1 MAFTIKNRCC
11 PWGGCAHD
19 AHVAYDKQKRGS
31 DQAESVFSS
40 STQDIASDVADIF
53 DMTSVTTNT
62 PRAESVME
70 ASSEQKLTAA
80 KVGRTGQTNY
90 VVDQVATLEKE
101 RIGISSPPKPLS
113 STVKITG
120 NQLLKCPNHGR
131 PLVRWYGVR
140 SGNLQCKFCRK
151 RLTAYL
157 FECGVCGVRACY
169 ACRMKNGWHDIRGNI
184 KKAIPQDTTTP
195 VFAVKFIHKGYAT
208 KHGRVSAKQLL
219 MEVSL
224 HSHVGQHPNII
235 EWFASGEDINWRWIA
250 MEFADGGDLFDKI
263 EADVGVNENIAHVYF
278 LQLISGVSFIH
289 SKGVAH
295 RDLKPE
301 NILLSETGNLKLADF
316 GMATMFEYKGRRK
329 TSSTLCGSPPYIA
342 PEILACSKGDKP
354 AANAGKYSPDLV
366 DIWSC
371 GVILFVL
378 LVGNTPW
385 DEPSNGS
392 WEYQEYVRTNGRST
406 DALWAKVPS
415 DALSLLRGMIN
426 INPGKRFSFARI
438 RQHPWYTRHNPHLTS
453 DGQVSDPI
461 NLATKMLESLRID
474 FSQHPTASQ
483 GTPSSSDTMDIDPG
497 QVSFTQPETPINDVS
512 WDWERPA
519 LKAMNPM
526 AVSSTQPLN
535 RSASGVANRR
545 LFLESLADEPSMSQ
559 FSQTPGVPLTL
570 TQAARRFRDIVPFES
585 LTRFF
590 SHVPPQLIVQML
602 SDALHQLNV
611 PLPPVAPNLYSDHIA
626 MLKIRTL
633 DERRQ
638 SLHGEIHV
646 YKHRLP
652 DEQEL
657 LDIRFVKIKGDPLE
671 WRRFFK
677 KVVVLCKDGVYVPE
691 A

>member
-1 MAFTIKNRCC
+1 MQQSQLDPLPTDLPFRIISKTIGR
-11 PWGGCAHD
+11 G
-19 AHVAYDKQKRGS
+19 AY
-31 DQAESVFSS
+31 
-40 STQDIASDVADIF
+40 AS
-53 DMTSVTTNT
+53 
-62 PRAESVME
+62 
-70 ASSEQKLTAA
+70 
-80 KVGRTGQTNY
+80 
-90 VVDQVATLEKE
+90 
-101 RIGISSPPKPLS
+101 
-113 STVKITG
+113 
-120 NQLLKCPNHGR
+120 
-131 PLVRWYGVR
+131 
-140 SGNLQCKFCRK
+140 
-151 RLTAYL
+151 
-157 FECGVCGVRACY
+157 
-169 ACRMKNGWHDIRGNI
+169 I
-184 KKAIPQDTTTP
+184 KKAIPQDAATP
-195 VFAVKFIHKGYAT
+195 VFAVKFIHKGYAV

-224 HSHVGQHPNII
+224 HCHVGQHPNII
-235 EWFASGEDINWRWIA
+235 EWFASGEDTHWRWIA

-301 NILLSETGNLKLADF
+301 NILLSEAGNLKLADF
-316 GMATMFEYKGRRK
+316 GMATMFEYKGQRK

-342 PEILACSKGDKP
+342 PEILTCSKADKS
-354 AANAGKYSPDLV
+354 AATSTAKYSADLV

-385 DEPSNGS
+385 DEPSKGS
-392 WEYQEYVRTNGRST
+392 WEYQEYIRTNGRST
-406 DALWAKVPS
+406 DALWGRIPPN
-415 DALSLLRGMIN
+415 ALSLLRGMMN
-426 INPGKRFSFARI
+426 VNPEKRFSFARI
-438 RQHPWYTRHNPHLTS
+438 RQHPWYTRTNPHLTS

-474 FSQHPTASQ
+474 FNQQPTASQ
-483 GTPSSSDTMDIDPG
+483 GNTSNSDAMEVDGADTTG
-497 QVSFTQPETPINDVS
+497 KVSFTQPETPINDVA
-512 WDWERPA
+512 WDWERPS

-526 AVSSTQPLN
+526 AVSSTQPIS
-535 RSASGVANRR
+535 RSESGVANRR
-545 LFLESLADEPSMSQ
+545 LFLESLAEEPSMSQ
-559 FSQTPGVPLTL
+559 FSQTPCVPLTL

-602 SDALHQLNV
+602 TDALHQLNV
-611 PLPPVAPNLYSDHIA
+611 PLPPVIPNLYADHIA
-626 MLKIRTL
+626 TLRIKTL

-646 YKHRLP
+646 DKHRLP
-652 DEQEL
+652 EEQEL

>member
-1 MAFTIKNRCC
+1 MQQSQLDPLPADLPFRIISKTIGR
-11 PWGGCAHD
+11 G
-19 AHVAYDKQKRGS
+19 AY
-31 DQAESVFSS
+31 
-40 STQDIASDVADIF
+40 AS
-53 DMTSVTTNT
+53 
-62 PRAESVME
+62 
-70 ASSEQKLTAA
+70 
-80 KVGRTGQTNY
+80 
-90 VVDQVATLEKE
+90 
-101 RIGISSPPKPLS
+101 
-113 STVKITG
+113 
-120 NQLLKCPNHGR
+120 
-131 PLVRWYGVR
+131 
-140 SGNLQCKFCRK
+140 
-151 RLTAYL
+151 
-157 FECGVCGVRACY
+157 
-169 ACRMKNGWHDIRGNI
+169 I
-184 KKAIPQDTTTP
+184 KKAIPTEESTP
-195 VFAVKFIHKGYAT
+195 VFAVKFIHKGYAV

-224 HSHVGQHPNII
+224 HSHVGQHPNVI
-235 EWFASGEDINWRWIA
+235 EWFASGEDPNWRWIA
-250 MEFADGGDLFDKI
+250 MEFAAGGDLFDKI
-263 EADVGVNENIAHVYF
+263 EADVGVHENIAHLYF

-301 NILLSETGNLKLADF
+301 NILLSDAGNLKLADF
-316 GMATMFEYKGRRK
+316 GMATMFEYKGQRK

-342 PEILACSKGDKP
+342 PEILACSKAEKNDPSSG
-354 AANAGKYSPDLV
+354 NKYSSDLV

-406 DALWAKVPS
+406 DALWGRIPPN
-415 DALSLLRGMIN
+415 ALSLLRGMMN
-426 INPGKRFSFARI
+426 VDAKKRFSFARI
-438 RQHPWYTRHNPHLTS
+438 RQHPWYTRTNPHLTT
-453 DGQVSDPI
+453 DGQISDPI
-461 NLATKMLESLRID
+461 NLAAKMLEGLRID

-483 GTPSSSDTMDIDPG
+483 GTRSTDSMDTDTADSK
-497 QVSFTQPETPINDVS
+497 VSFTQPETPISDVS

-519 LKAMNPM
+519 LKVMNPI
-526 AVSSTQPLN
+526 AVSSTQPIS
-535 RSASGVANRR
+535 RSESGVANRR
-545 LFLESLADEPSMSQ
+545 LFNESLAEEPSMSQ

-611 PLPPVAPNLYSDHIA
+611 PLPLVTPNLYGDHVATLRI
-626 MLKIRTL
+626 KTL
-633 DERRQ
+633 DGRRQ

-646 YKHRLP
+646 DKHRLP
-652 DEQEL
+652 EEQEL

-677 KVVVLCKDGVYVPE
+677 KIVVLCKDGVYVPD